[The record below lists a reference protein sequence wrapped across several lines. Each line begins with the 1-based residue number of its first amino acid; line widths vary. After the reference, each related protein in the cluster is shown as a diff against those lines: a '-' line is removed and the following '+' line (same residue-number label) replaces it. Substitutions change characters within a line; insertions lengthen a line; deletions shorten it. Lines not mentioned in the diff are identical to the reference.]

1 MKLREMYKENHAP
14 YKLDM
19 DPSMIEYFT
28 FNLLRSINNSIVVF
42 SIPKDIIDKLSYI

>member
-1 MKLREMYKENHAP
+1 MKLREMYKENHTP

-19 DPSMIEYFT
+19 NPSMIESFT
-28 FNLLRSINNSIVVF
+28 FILLRSINNSIIVF